1 MAPPKDDKTYNVGR
15 SEAVLKAYRDRL
27 KILKKAQEYAGM
39 DEIPRAVQHYSQ
51 YLNILAQY
59 FDVSESS
66 LSPAL
71 FNREKD
77 LAEMLLIS
85 HVYWDLA
92 KAYDRSPTLT
102 LESIRCLKQFVNFT
116 LGFKYQYANS
126 QMVKKFVRQ
135 RLAHNPK
142 AFKETYDRIRVE
154 AKGCYI
160 ATYCYG
166 EQHPITS
173 SLRNYRNEVLFAS
186 PQGRTFVRFY
196 QFISPKLI
204 WSSSRLP
211 FLEQPTT
218 AVLQFLIKVFM
229 WLTKVRISDDTQK
242 PHSH

>member
-1 MAPPKDDKTYNVGR
+1 MPPNRDDKLYSMGK
-15 SEAVLKAYRDRL
+15 SEAALKSYRERL

-59 FDVSESS
+59 FDVPESS

-126 QMVKKFVRQ
+126 QMVKKFIRQ
-135 RLAHNPK
+135 RMAHNPK
-142 AFKETYDRIRVE
+142 AFKEAYDRIRVE

-166 EQHPITS
+166 ESHPITE
-173 SLRNYRNEVLFAS
+173 SLRSYRDEVLLS
-186 PQGRTFVRFY
+186 SSSGRVFVRLY
-196 QFISPKLI
+196 QFLSPKVI
-204 WSSSRLP
+204 WSTTRLP
-211 FLEQPTT
+211 LLERPTT
-218 AVLQFLIKVFM
+218 AVLQFVIKVFM
-229 WLTKVRISDDTQK
+229 WLTKVRISNDTQK
-242 PHSH
+242 PHSY

>member
-1 MAPPKDDKTYNVGR
+1 MPNKKDEKSYTVGR
-15 SEAVLKAYRDRL
+15 SEAVIKLHRERL
-27 KILKKAQEYAGM
+27 KILKKAQEFAAA

-59 FDVSESS
+59 FDISESS

-71 FNREKD
+71 FNKEQD

-126 QMVKKFVRQ
+126 QMVKKFIRQ
-135 RLAHNPK
+135 KLAHNPK
-142 AFKETYDRIRVE
+142 AFKDAYDKIRVE

-160 ATYCYG
+160 ATHCYG
-166 EQHPITS
+166 ENDPVTV
-173 SLRNYRNEVLFAS
+173 SLRQFRDKVLINTFA
-186 PQGRTFVRFY
+186 GRRFIQFY
-196 QFISPKLI
+196 QFLSPKLI
-204 WSSSRLP
+204 YSTSHLP
-211 FLEQPTT
+211 FSALFLKPM
-218 AVLQFLIKVFM
+218 LQSLVKIFI
-229 WLTKVRISDDTQK
+229 WINRIDISNDPKK
-242 PHSH
+242 PHFN

>member
-1 MAPPKDDKTYNVGR
+1 MAPSRDDKSYNVGR
-15 SEAVLKAYRDRL
+15 SEAVVKAHRERL
-27 KILKKAQEYAGM
+27 KILKKAQEYAAM

-135 RLAHNPK
+135 RMAHNPK
-142 AFKETYDRIRVE
+142 AFKDTYDKIRVE

-160 ATYCYG
+160 ATHCYG
-166 EQHPITS
+166 EFHPITN

-186 PQGRTFVRFY
+186 WHGRAFIRAY

-204 WSSSRLP
+204 WSTSRVP
-211 FLEQPTT
+211 FFEQPTT
-218 AVLQFLIKVFM
+218 AVLQFLVKAFM
-229 WLTKVRISDDTQK
+229 WLTKVHVTDDTQK
-242 PHSH
+242 PHSN